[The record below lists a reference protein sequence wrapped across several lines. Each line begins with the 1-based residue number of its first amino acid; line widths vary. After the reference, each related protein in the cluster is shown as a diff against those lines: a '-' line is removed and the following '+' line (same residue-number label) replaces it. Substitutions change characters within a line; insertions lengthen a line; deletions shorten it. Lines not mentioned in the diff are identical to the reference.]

1 MNDMT
6 DEEKAVCVEI
16 LKLAQPKLTHAQA
29 EQQIAKQGAKY
40 FRLFFG

>member
-1 MNDMT
+1 MTDMT
-6 DEEKAVCVEI
+6 DAEKEVCVEI
-16 LKLAQPKLTHAQA
+16 LKLTQPKLTHAQA